1 MASKPGN
8 DPALAA
14 MRGFRSRKYDQ
25 AVRAV
30 ERDPPDAVR
39 AFDLLVAAL
48 EEGDPRAAQGLG
60 MWYLLGRHHVRRN
73 MRKGLSLL
81 RAAAAANAPYAWY
94 NLGLAYENGYG
105 VPASS
110 RRAFDCFLKAAL
122 QGDGDAALE
131 VARHYHH
138 GLGVRRD
145 RRTARI
151 WLDRAGE
158 LGVEGEGE

>member
-1 MASKPGN
+1 MASKART
-8 DPALAA
+8 DPAEAA
-14 MRGFRSRKYDQ
+14 MLGPRSRKYDQ

-30 ERDPPDAVR
+30 ERDPPDTVR

-73 MRKGLSLL
+73 MRKGLDLL
-81 RAAAAANAPYAWY
+81 HAAAAANAPYAWY
-94 NLGLAYENGYG
+94 NLGIAYRDGCG
-105 VPASS
+105 VRTNP

-138 GLGVRRD
+138 GLGVGRD

-151 WLDRAGE
+151 WLERAEE
-158 LGVEGEGE
+158 LGVGADGS

>member
-1 MASKPGN
+1 VSHP
-8 DPALAA
+8 
-14 MRGFRSRKYDQ
+14 RSRKYDL

-30 ERDPPDAVR
+30 EADPPDAVR
-39 AFDLLVAAL
+39 AFDLLERAL
-48 EEGDPRAAQGLG
+48 AEGDPRAAQGLG
-60 MWYLLGRHHVRRN
+60 MWYLLGRHHVRQNR
-73 MRKGLSLL
+73 RKGLALL
-81 RAAAAANAPYAWY
+81 QVAAAANAPYAWY
-94 NLGLAYENGYG
+94 NLGIAYQHGYG
-105 VPASS
+105 APPSP

-151 WLDRAGE
+151 WRDRAE
-158 LGVEGEGE
+158 ALGVDGD